1 MAIPLTNGQDQVKLQ
16 STDNAE
22 LELLLE
28 AILKRYGYDFRDY
41 SKPTIQ
47 RRVEQFVDS
56 SHAESIADLIK
67 PVLYDREFA
76 FSLIKRFS
84 INVSEMFR
92 DPFVY
97 QALLK
102 HVIPLLRT
110 YPSFKIWHAGCA
122 EGQEVYSFAILLKE
136 AGLLERA
143 TIFATDI
150 NDEALDT
157 AKNGIYPIRDIQTI
171 CKNYQQAG
179 GMTTFTN
186 YCHAAYDA
194 VTMNNDLKQH
204 ITFAN
209 HNLVQ
214 DASFGEM
221 HLIFCRNVLI
231 YFNHDLKERVL
242 KLLVNSLIN
251 GGFICLGGKEE
262 IMQSDSSMD
271 FERIDSKCRIFRKKA
286 NSLAGAVY
294 RQQQ

>member
-1 MAIPLTNGQDQVKLQ
+1 VKLQ
-16 STDNAE
+16 SIDNTE

-28 AILKRYGYDFRDY
+28 AILKRYGYDFRNY
-41 SKPTIQ
+41 AKPTIQ
-47 RRVEQFVDS
+47 RRVVQFIESKQV
-56 SHAESIADLIK
+56 ESIADLIK

-102 HVIPLLRT
+102 NVIPLLRT

-122 EGQEVYSFAILLKE
+122 EGQEVYSLAILLKE

-150 NDEALDT
+150 NEEALDT
-157 AKNGIYPIRDIQTI
+157 AKKGIYPISDIQTI
-171 CKNYQQAG
+171 CKNYLQAG
-179 GMTTFTN
+179 GQTTFNN

-194 VTMNNDLKQH
+194 VTISSDLKQH

-221 HLIFCRNVLI
+221 HLILCRNVLI
-231 YFNHDLKERVL
+231 YFDHELKERVL
-242 KLLVNSLIN
+242 KLFVNSLTK
-251 GGFICLGGKEE
+251 GGFICLGAKEE
-262 IMQSDSSMD
+262 ILQSDTTRD
-271 FERIDSKCRIFRKKA
+271 LERIDSKCRIFKKRA
-286 NSLAGAVY
+286 HPPAAY
-294 RQQQ
+294 IRHRQ

>member
-1 MAIPLTNGQDQVKLQ
+1 MAISLTNGQDQVKLQ
-16 STDNAE
+16 STDNTE
-22 LELLLE
+22 FELLLE
-28 AILKRYGYDFRDY
+28 AILKRYGYDFRNY
-41 SKPTIQ
+41 AKPTIQ
-47 RRVEQFVDS
+47 RRVNQFIES
-56 SHAESIADLIK
+56 THSGSIADLIK
-67 PVLYDREFA
+67 PVLHDKEFA

-97 QALLK
+97 QSLLK
-102 HVIPLLRT
+102 NVIPLLRT

-122 EGQEVYSFAILLKE
+122 EGQEVYSLAILLKE

-157 AKNGIYPIRDIQTI
+157 AKNGIYPISDIQDI

-179 GMTTFTN
+179 GQDTFTN

-194 VTMNNDLKQH
+194 VTMNSDLKQR

-221 HLIFCRNVLI
+221 HLILCRNVLI
-231 YFNHDLKERVL
+231 YFNHGLKERVL
-242 KLLVNSLIN
+242 KLFVNSLIK
-251 GGFICLGGKEE
+251 GGFICLGAKEE
-262 IMQSDSSMD
+262 ILQSDTTKD
-271 FERIDSKCRIFRKKA
+271 FTRIDSKCRIFRKRDHSSA
-286 NSLAGAVY
+286 AHAH
-294 RQQQ
+294 QWQ